1 MNTKRIIQSTLMLLV
16 VAGVTAAGTGAFF
29 SDTETSAGNVF
40 TAGSIDLMIDH
51 TAQSYNGVS
60 CQTCGVEVYSSTDT
74 IVASSS
80 LTATEAGSLPKSAEL
95 VTTLNP
101 AWLNPS
107 TISPAQWIWVTP
119 TVTPGDTTNNAEYT
133 FVDTFFLQGP
143 ISLTDIEL
151 EIASDNGYKIV
162 INGVEIVNELTTT
175 GTFTGLNPL
184 TSGQKTNFQNALIQ
198 NGQNSLEITVRNLAR
213 TSGSGPNP
221 AGLIYKINFS
231 NQDCEA
237 GVADFQQ
244 TCELWESTDLTNE
257 SFFNFSDIKP
267 QDEGT
272 NLISMTVESNESY
285 VCLDV
290 NNADNIENSYLDAEV
305 AAGDTTDDQG
315 EMGEFLQVA
324 GWYADGTGDVDSLL
338 FGPIAVNDAGSITYA
353 DSNTGNPVQP
363 GETQYMELAWCMG
376 DMTADDTGYTCDGAV
391 PDINQT
397 QTDAFLADLQ
407 FFAIQTRNNEDYTCG
422 MPLPGDGD
430 GV

>member
-1 MNTKRIIQSTLMLLV
+1 MNKRMILSGGMLV
-16 VAGVTAAGTGAFF
+16 FMAAIVAGGTGAFF

>member
-51 TAQSYNGVS
+51 TAQSYNGVD
-60 CQTCGVEVYSSTDT
+60 CQTCGVSIYSSTDT
-74 IVASSS
+74 LVIGANAAASYQAPFPVNAQ
-80 LTATEAGSLPKSAEL
+80 LIA
-95 VTTLNP
+95 NP
-101 AWLNPS
+101 NPNWLNES
-107 TISPAQWIWVTP
+107 TLTPAEWIWLTP
-119 TVTPGDTTNNAEYT
+119 IVDAGDTTNNAEYT
-133 FVDTFFLQGP
+133 FSDSFTLQGP
-143 ISLTDIEL
+143 IALTDFNL
-151 EIASDNGYKIV
+151 SIASDNGYKLV
-162 INGVEIVNELTTT
+162 LNGVEIVNALTTVRA
-175 GTFTGLNPL
+175 FESENPL
-184 TSGQKTNFQNALIQ
+184 TANQKSAFQAALIQ
-198 NGQNSLEITVRNLAR
+198 NGLNTIEITVRNL
-213 TSGSGPNP
+213 SGSTNPNQNP
-221 AGLIYKINFS
+221 AGLIYKIDFS

-244 TCELWESTDLTNE
+244 RCELWESTDLTNE

-285 VCLDV
+285 LCLDV
-290 NNADNIENSYLDAEV
+290 NNAANPENSYLDPEV
-305 AAGDTTDDQG
+305 TAGDLTDDEG
-315 EMGEFLQVA
+315 EMGDFLQVA
-324 GWYADGTGDVDSLL
+324 GWYANSNGDISSLL
-338 FGPIAVNDAGSITYA
+338 FGPTAANDIESIAYA
-353 DSNTGNPVQP
+353 DSSTGTSVQP
-363 GETQYMELAWCMG
+363 GQTQYVELAWCMG
-376 DMTADDTGYTCDGAV
+376 EMIADDNGFTCDGAV

>member
-1 MNTKRIIQSTLMLLV
+1 MNKRMILSGGMLV
-16 VAGVTAAGTGAFF
+16 FMAAIVAGGTGAFF
-29 SDTETSAGNVF
+29 SDTEVSAGNVF

-376 DMTADDTGYTCDGAV
+376 EMTADDTGYTCDGAV
-391 PDINQT
+391 PDINKT